1 MHALAPRPVLKWMA
15 PRDSV
20 QPMDIQLG
28 YWRWKVYRWNEHPNP
43 FRGRSDLA
51 LEWLRR
57 FQNDRLVMSELRATL
72 SAAGA
77 NAQFWPDDKRVLEEV
92 AARLSS
98 GEFHLC
104 AEASYPFRTP
114 EAKIMPPDPD
124 AEAAAQ
130 IMSAPPA
137 AAPAPAPA
145 PEPEPPATLSQNA
158 DAAQIAE
165 VLKQAAQ
172 RGTPF
177 CEECAKA
184 AAAKSAAA
192 QAGGLSPAAQ
202 LPPPPPPESTL
213 PESVDPVAMAQ
224 SLQAA
229 SEDGTAFC
237 AECERMRQELAQG
250 KT

>member
-1 MHALAPRPVLKWMA
+1 MDGTA
-15 PRDSV
+15 DSV
-20 QPMDIQLG
+20 HRMDIQLG

-43 FRGRSDLA
+43 FRGRADLA

-72 SAAGA
+72 AAAGA
-77 NAQFWPDDKRVLEEV
+77 TTQFSPDDKRVLEEV

-98 GEFHLC
+98 GEFHVC

-124 AEAAAQ
+124 AETAAQ

-137 AAPAPAPA
+137 PPSPAPAPA
-145 PEPEPPATLSQNA
+145 PEAEPPATLPQNA

-165 VLKQAAQ
+165 ALRQAAQ
-172 RGTPF
+172 QGTPF

-184 AAAKSAAA
+184 TQAAKLNS
-192 QAGGLSPAAQ
+192 AAQ

-213 PESVDPVAMAQ
+213 PPSVDPVAMAQ
-224 SLQAA
+224 ALQTA
-229 SEDGTAFC
+229 SRDGIAFC
-237 AECERMRQELAQG
+237 AERERARQAQAQG
-250 KT
+250 KI